1 MSGAAIRAEQG
12 RLPSRPMLAWPAMP
26 AISLRPRNRKTGY
39 LTQPIMVPDV
49 SRPRSTNMPVQRG
62 PLRGLSYGLAVLMI
76 GVALGCLAGRER
88 VNGVQGIAWLPGH
101 PPFHADIVVATAL
114 AALALLLRDHAER
127 LSRSEE
133 HTSELQAL
141 MPN

>member
-1 MSGAAIRAEQG
+1 MSVAAIRAEQG
-12 RLPSRPMLAWPAMP
+12 RLPSPPMLAWPAMP

-76 GVALGCLAGRER
+76 GVALGCIAGRET
-88 VNGVQGIAWLPGH
+88 VDGVQDKIGRAHVCTPVTNGQH
-101 PPFHADIVVATAL
+101 V
-114 AALALLLRDHAER
+114 
-127 LSRSEE
+127 
-133 HTSELQAL
+133 
-141 MPN
+141 